1 MHALSH
7 LAKFD
12 GLHEEWQKIVRQNGL
27 RWKQAED
34 DFSFFEKENIDEML
48 GYVKGVIRSHPGEWA
63 NTFIFAT
70 LTCLM
75 AEEACQSI
83 KLIKHNAKDYYNSP
97 YHILEHFRFK
107 DIFIWRSKKSFIS
120 LVDGEILDIA
130 RQPCDSRMAI
140 SSRLKR
146 RNPYPDVLLQ
156 KCLWGLAKKN
166 RIETEL
172 IDMLQ
177 GRIPTTVFGKHYYRP
192 FFDQE

>member
-1 MHALSH
+1 MLARLILYLKTCDGNTMRALSH

-12 GLHEEWQKIVRQNGL
+12 GLHEEWQKIVRQNEL

-48 GYVKGVIRSHPGEWA
+48 GYVKGVSRSHPGECA

-70 LTCLM
+70 LTCLR

-83 KLIKHNAKDYYNSP
+83 KLINHNAKEYYNSP

-107 DIFIWRSKKSFIS
+107 DIFIWCSKKSFIS
-120 LVDGEILDIA
+120 LVDDEILDIA

-146 RNPYPDVLLQ
+146 RDTHMRMSYCRKVFGTWLR
-156 KCLWGLAKKN
+156 KN
-166 RIETEL
+166 GIETEL
-172 IDMLQ
+172 IDML
-177 GRIPTTVFGKHYYRP
+177 
-192 FFDQE
+192 